1 MPSFPPT
8 PQPCTLIA
16 QRHARS
22 GPAAVG
28 GELHEE
34 VAPGAEQPLDG
45 QVLHL
50 VGVVHWRRLHVVAI
64 ADDEPAEAWQ
74 RQGAVLAMA
83 NSTHP

>member
-1 MPSFPPT
+1 MGHPLYPWPH
-8 PQPCTLIA
+8 TLIA
-16 QRHARS
+16 QRHARR

-50 VGVVHWRRLHVVAI
+50 VGVVHRRCLHVVAV
-64 ADDEPAEAWQ
+64 ADDEPDKA
-74 RQGAVLAMA
+74 
-83 NSTHP
+83 